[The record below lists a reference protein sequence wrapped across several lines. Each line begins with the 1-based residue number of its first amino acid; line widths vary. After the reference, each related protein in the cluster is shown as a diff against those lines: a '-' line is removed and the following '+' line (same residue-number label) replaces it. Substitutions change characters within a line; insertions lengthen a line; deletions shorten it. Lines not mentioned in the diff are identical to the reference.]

1 MQGVLL
7 VMCLVFRA
15 RQHAAGLD
23 DFGRPLRSASPSASA
38 TSTLAIEVTADE
50 AVQTDVPAGPEPAS
64 DASESSPLLPKQN
77 GSGSGGGG
85 ERRKGVFGWLN
96 R

>member
-23 DFGRPLRSASPSASA
+23 DFGRPLDPSSSTASPPAA
-38 TSTLAIEVTADE
+38 LAVEVTVDE
-50 AVQTDVPAGPEPAS
+50 GVQTDVPAGTEPAP
-64 DASESSPLLPKQN
+64 DASEASPLLPKQN
-77 GSGSGGGG
+77 GNGSG
-85 ERRKGVFGWLN
+85 ERRKGVFGWLK

>member
-23 DFGRPLRSASPSASA
+23 DFGRPLDPSASA
-38 TSTLAIEVTADE
+38 ATAPLAALAVEVTVDE
-50 AVQTDVPAGPEPAS
+50 GVQTDVPAGTEPAP
-64 DASESSPLLPKQN
+64 DASEASPLLPKQN
-77 GSGSGGGG
+77 GSGSGSS
-85 ERRKGVFGWLN
+85 ERRKGVFGWLK